1 MSSVSLSIL
10 LTYWLCLVGFIIVS
24 CVGISIEKN
33 YTDMFKNLNNLK
45 KTIRSMKKRILR
57 LEKLAR
63 EKSDTT
69 LLENNDDPIE
79 EEHHDDNS
87 CIDNCSSWYG
97 WDTDCGLRSQ
107 DL

>member
-10 LTYWLCLVGFIIVS
+10 VTYWLCLVGFIIVS

-33 YTDMFKNLNNLK
+33 YTEMFKNLNNLK

-63 EKSDTT
+63 EKSETN
-69 LLENNDDPIE
+69 LLENNIEPIQEEQNDDT
-79 EEHHDDNS
+79 NS
-87 CIDNCSSWYG
+87 CCEWVEDWA
-97 WDTDCGLRSQ
+97 LRSQ
-107 DL
+107 NL

>member
-10 LTYWLCLVGFIIVS
+10 VTYWLCLVGFIIVS

-33 YTDMFKNLNNLK
+33 YTNMFKNLNNLK

-63 EKSDTT
+63 EKSETN
-69 LLENNDDPIE
+69 LPENNDDLIDE
-79 EEHHDDNS
+79 EPDN
-87 CIDNCSSWYG
+87 NCNSWYG
-97 WDTDCGLRSQ
+97 WDEDGLCH
-107 DL
+107 DLRM